1 MRWLWKSMAVLE
13 DTVKKENTMSSI
25 YSKATGYNF
34 VVEFE
39 KLLTNGILN
48 GLTIKDRLHFIS
60 EKDAKRWV
68 RDVKMFDKNARYIN
82 FKVKEAA

>member
-1 MRWLWKSMAVLE
+1 MPYSYNMMKQRRS
-13 DTVKKENTMSSI
+13 DMSSI

-68 RDVKMFDKNARYIN
+68 RDVQMFDQNARYIN
-82 FKVKEAA
+82 FDVKEAA

>member
-1 MRWLWKSMAVLE
+1 MEIA
-13 DTVKKENTMSSI
+13 MSSI
-25 YSKATGYNF
+25 YSKATGYDF

-48 GLTIKDRLHFIS
+48 GLTINDRLHFIS

-68 RDVKMFDKNARYIN
+68 RDVQLFDKNARYIN
-82 FKVKEAA
+82 FNVKAAWWN

>member
-1 MRWLWKSMAVLE
+1 MME
-13 DTVKKENTMSSI
+13 TVENTMSSI

-68 RDVKMFDKNARYIN
+68 RDVQMFDQNARYIN
-82 FKVKEAA
+82 LEVKEAA

>member
-1 MRWLWKSMAVLE
+1 
-13 DTVKKENTMSSI
+13 MSSI

-60 EKDAKRWV
+60 EKDAKCWM
-68 RDVKMFDKNARYIN
+68 RDVQMFDKNARYIN